1 MVYRTQYFSAFSA
14 VYAEI
19 MQSYF
24 CSAFFSSFRKIWIGS
39 YLVMLAFCF
48 IVNQCFGVYYKMLF

>member
-24 CSAFFSSFRKIWIGS
+24 CSAFFFFLQKDLDRQLFS
-39 YLVMLAFCF
+39 YACV
-48 IVNQCFGVYYKMLF
+48 LFYC